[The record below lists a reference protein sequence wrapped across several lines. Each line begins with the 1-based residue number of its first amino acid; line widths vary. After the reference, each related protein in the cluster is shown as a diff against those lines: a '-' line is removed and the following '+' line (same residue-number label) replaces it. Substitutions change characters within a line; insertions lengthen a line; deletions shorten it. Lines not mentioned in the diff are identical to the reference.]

1 MGLMRS
7 LLKEALL
14 FKDPNEGL
22 KLGLTLAAG
31 GGLGYLLR
39 ALIGDGNK
47 KKNNEVMQQLQ
58 TVMNSPKELVE
69 SISNTPSVVDE
80 LKGMI

>member
-1 MGLMRS
+1 MPS

-47 KKNNEVMQQLQ
+47 KKKSEVMQQLQ